1 MTKQRSFKVRQN
13 EHSQDALSAKNT
25 VDEWNKTH
33 PIGTRVQMHSAD
45 GRATLSTSAP
55 AMVLAG
61 TTPVIW
67 LKGVY
72 NPVPLNNVAAC

>member
-1 MTKQRSFKVRQN
+1 MAGQRIFNVRQN
-13 EHSQDALSAKNT
+13 ERSQVALSAKNT
-25 VDEWNKTH
+25 VDEWNQNN

-45 GRATLSTSAP
+45 GVATLTTSAP

-61 TTPVIW
+61 TKPIIW

-72 NPVPLNNVAAC
+72 NPVPLNNVSAC